1 MLDSAL
7 AKHQEYAEVD
17 LYIPLIKALLTDYYD
32 PMYDY
37 QISKKKNRI
46 VFQGDSQAVIDFIKN

>member
-1 MLDSAL
+1 
-7 AKHQEYAEVD
+7 
-17 LYIPLIKALLTDYYD
+17 
-32 PMYDY
+32 MYDY